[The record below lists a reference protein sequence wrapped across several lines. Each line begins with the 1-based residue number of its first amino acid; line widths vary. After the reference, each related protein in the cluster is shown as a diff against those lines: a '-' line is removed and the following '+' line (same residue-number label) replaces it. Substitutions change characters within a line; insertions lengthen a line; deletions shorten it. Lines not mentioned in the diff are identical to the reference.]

1 MGVNFLRFCMIVIN
15 IPKPVREYRFVANL
29 REDDLPAFREAL
41 VDLADGFTE
50 IGTSQGT
57 RYIVGLRG
65 RGARQRLQRLL
76 AEWEPR
82 ARQGKIDLE
91 DCSTAADRDE
101 IYFLLPLQ
109 RNPDPA
115 GGPRRPLFTNEQL
128 AGFRDELAQR
138 FRFRPEMVRVYG
150 EWRNDAG
157 QLIPD
162 YSLLIRVPRRGR
174 GSLPALRR
182 FIRRE
187 VLATQG
193 CDQDYV
199 YLSSRWLGE
208 FVPGA

>member
-1 MGVNFLRFCMIVIN
+1 MIVVN

-76 AEWEPR
+76 AEGEPR

-109 RNPDPA
+109 RN
-115 GGPRRPLFTNEQL
+115 
-128 AGFRDELAQR
+128 
-138 FRFRPEMVRVYG
+138 
-150 EWRNDAG
+150 
-157 QLIPD
+157 PD